1 MYLNNKNRCDYSSI
15 FINYHLRLLKNH
27 APSAVTPATA
37 TNGAA
42 AGQATVITI
51 ASIGSVIVLICI
63 YIFF

>member
-15 FINYHLRLLKNH
+15 FINYHLSILKNH

-37 TNGAA
+37 TYGAA